1 MTAAT
6 KKDWS
11 LRICIDPRSLNLALK
26 RGHQHLSVLEDILPD
41 LARANVF
48 STVDLSH
55 GYWHCILQEDS
66 GLLTTF
72 PTPFWRWVDTPSLWT
87 LCEFGDLSKPTST
100 GNARHSWWGYQ
111 RSWKEPY
118 VTVKTL
124 QRKVHAAQ
132 QGESGSESATTELN
146 GTSTDYA
153 RFEVKAILKLET
165 AKTKEV
171 INRLNG
177 TLNCLSK
184 FLPKL
189 SRVLEPLRRLTQKGI
204 EFC

>member
-1 MTAAT
+1 M
-6 KKDWS
+6 
-11 LRICIDPRSLNLALK
+11 
-26 RGHQHLSVLEDILPD
+26 
-41 LARANVF
+41 
-48 STVDLSH
+48 
-55 GYWHCILQEDS
+55 
-66 GLLTTF
+66 
-72 PTPFWRWVDTPSLWT
+72 
-87 LCEFGDLSKPTST
+87 
-100 GNARHSWWGYQ
+100 
-111 RSWKEPY
+111 
-118 VTVKTL
+118 
-124 QRKVHAAQ
+124 QRKVHAVQ

-177 TLNCLSK
+177 TLNYLSK

-189 SRVLEPLRRLTQKGI
+189 SRVLEPLRRLTQKDV